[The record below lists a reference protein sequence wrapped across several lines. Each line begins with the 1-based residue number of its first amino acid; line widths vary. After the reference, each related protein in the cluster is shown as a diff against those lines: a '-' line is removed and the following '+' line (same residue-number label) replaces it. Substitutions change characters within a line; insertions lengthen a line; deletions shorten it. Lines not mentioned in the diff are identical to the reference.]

1 MLEQLFGSRTR
12 WKLLKLFL
20 SQPDDQF
27 FVRELERII
36 DEKLNSV
43 RRELANLEQLGVIHE
58 VPARPDLEEEG
69 TPSGGRQQRKFY
81 QANPNFVLF
90 REMKEMI
97 KKSWLIAERSLVERV
112 ADLGNISYMLL
123 TGRFVGDEKSE
134 TDILIIGS
142 VDKSKLAQ
150 FMGGVAKNLGE
161 GINYT
166 LMTQSEYD
174 YRMAV
179 TDRFLY
185 GILEREYITVI
196 DKR

>member
-20 SQPDDQF
+20 SQPDEQF

-36 DEKLNSV
+36 EEKLNSV
-43 RRELANLEQLGVIHE
+43 RRELANLEQLGVIHV
-58 VPARPDLEEEG
+58 VPERVDEEEDEVKA
-69 TPSGGRQQRKFY
+69 GGRQQRKFY

-90 REMKEMI
+90 NEMKNMI
-97 KKSWLIAERSLVERV
+97 TKSWLIAEKSLVERINE
-112 ADLGNISYMLL
+112 LGNISYMLL
-123 TGRFVGDEKSE
+123 AGRFVGDESSE

-142 VDKSKLAQ
+142 VDRTKLGQ
-150 FMGGVAKNLGE
+150 LMKTVAKNLGE

-166 LMTQSEYD
+166 VMTQKEYD

>member
-27 FVRELERII
+27 FVRELERVI

-43 RRELANLEQLGVIHE
+43 RRELANLEQLGLVHV
-58 VPARPDLEEEG
+58 VPARVDIEEENVKA
-69 TPSGGRQQRKFY
+69 GGRQQRKFY

-90 REMKEMI
+90 KEMRDMI
-97 KKSWLIAERSLVERV
+97 TKSWLIAERSLVERV
-112 ADLGNISYMLL
+112 NELGNISYMLL
-123 TGRFVGDEKSE
+123 AGRFVGDENSE
-134 TDILIIGS
+134 TDILIIGT
-142 VDKSKLAQ
+142 VDRSKLSQ
-150 FMGGVAKNLGE
+150 FMGTVAKNLGE

-166 LMTQSEYD
+166 LMDQAEYD
-174 YRMAV
+174 HRMAV

-185 GILEREYITVI
+185 GILEREHITVL